1 MRIVY
6 NSFHGRYS
14 DNPRALFERLADRPQ
29 LEHIWLM
36 DPAHAAVFPADVRT
50 VDIESDDAVT
60 ALESA
65 DLLVAN
71 THTEREW
78 TKRPGTTYLQTWHGT
93 PLKRIHNDVLWAP
106 EGRLRRLDRDIAKW
120 DLLLSPNAVSTPRLR
135 DAFGY
140 AGPLEE
146 TGYPRNDLLSRCEGQ
161 VVGEQVRKALE
172 IEPGT
177 TAVLYAPTWRDDEVF
192 AEGSPEIAIA
202 LDVARFTERLGPDVT
217 LMVRSHNMV
226 TGRSVLAQL
235 PGVVDVSYYPDIRDL
250 YLAADVLVTD
260 YSSVM
265 FDFAVTGKPIIVY
278 AYDLDRFRD
287 EVRGFYFDPVPVAP
301 GPVLARSEDVLEVLD
316 DLDGVSDRY
325 ADRYAAFRQT
335 FCSLEDGQVSDRVLA
350 LLGL

>member
-14 DNPRALFERLADRPQ
+14 DNPRALFERLGDRPGLEQ
-29 LEHIWLM
+29 LWLA
-36 DPAHAAVFPADVRT
+36 DPAHAASFPSDVRT
-50 VDIESDDAVT
+50 LDIEGADAVR

-71 THTEREW
+71 THTELEW
-78 TKRPGTTYLQTWHGT
+78 EKRPGTTYLQTWHGT

-106 EGRLRRLDRDIAKW
+106 EGRLERLDRDIAKW
-120 DLLLSPNAVSTPRLR
+120 DLMISPNAVSTPRLR
-135 DAFGY
+135 AAFGY
-140 AGPLEE
+140 GGRLEA
-146 TGYPRNDLLSRCEGQ
+146 TGYPRNDLLSRSEGQ
-161 VVGEQVRKALE
+161 VEREQTRKALD

-192 AEGSPEIAIA
+192 AEGAPEIAIA
-202 LDVARFTERLGPDVT
+202 LDVARLTEQLGPNVV

-226 TGRSVLAQL
+226 TGRARLDRL
-235 PGVVDVSYYPDIRDL
+235 PGVIDVSYHADIRDL

-265 FDFAVTGKPIIVY
+265 FDFAVTGKPIVIY

-287 EVRGFYFDPVPVAP
+287 TVRGFYFDPVPGAP
-301 GPVLARSEDVLEVLD
+301 GPVLSRSDEVIEALA
-316 DLDGVSDRY
+316 DLDGVRERY
-325 ADRYAAFRQT
+325 ADSYAAFRDT
-335 FCSLEDGQVSDRVLA
+335 YCGLEDGGSSDRVLA